1 MSIFSY
7 SGRNNMR
14 KRYWIKFPTES
25 DKNENETKK
34 FKTMEKCKIA
44 IKH

>member
-1 MSIFSY
+1 MQY
-7 SGRNNMR
+7 VR
-14 KRYWIKFPTES
+14 KRYWIKVPKES

-34 FKTMEKCKIA
+34 FQTIGECKIA